1 MYQMIRVKPLHL
13 EGGTDDT
20 VMALAI
26 AAEVYRT
33 HQHRLSTDRV
43 GFESVFI
50 PERQTNWI

>member
-1 MYQMIRVKPLHL
+1 MSDDK
-13 EGGTDDT
+13 GKTNASKGSTDDS

-33 HQHRLSTDRV
+33 HIHRLSTERV
-43 GFESVFI
+43 GFDNIYI